1 MRVAFASL
9 ETTRNRGT
17 AGSRRFERVARLL
30 AGRGHDVTLFC
41 GQWWDDYA
49 DEFVADG
56 LRYRG
61 VTLGT
66 ARSSYLARLPLVLAR
81 YRPDIVHVRPSPPEQ
96 VLAALS
102 GGTLAR
108 APVVVEWFGD
118 EGLTGER
125 RLTELV
131 AERPSRVITA
141 SELVRTEVRELGAE
155 TDQTAV
161 IPESIDCSRIETV
174 DPADGVDIVYA
185 HPLDETANIDDFLL
199 GLAELRERD
208 WQATVV
214 GDGPR
219 REAFVE
225 ETEAL
230 RIDDRVTFAGD
241 CDRDERLALYRGA
254 HAFVQTAAREQFAT
268 ELLWALACGCVGIV
282 EYQTDASAHELIE
295 SYPRSYRVTSPQQL
309 ADAIVDAG
317 SFDHRTREETWTAFD
332 HEQVIDQYVEE
343 YRTLRDS

>member
-1 MRVAFASL
+1 
-9 ETTRNRGT
+9 
-17 AGSRRFERVARLL
+17 
-30 AGRGHDVTLFC
+30 VTLFC

-81 YRPDIVHVRPSPPEQ
+81 YRPDIIHVRPSPPEQ

-102 GGTLAR
+102 GGALAR
-108 APVVVEWFGD
+108 APVVVEWFGN
-118 EGLTGER
+118 EGLTGES
-125 RLTELV
+125 RLTELAV
-131 AERPSRVITA
+131 SRPSRVITP

-155 TDQTAV
+155 TDQTTV
-161 IPESIDCSRIETV
+161 IPESIDFSRIETV
-174 DPADGVDIVYA
+174 EPADGVDIVYA
-185 HPLDETANIDDFLL
+185 HPLDETANIDDLLL

-208 WQATVV
+208 WQATII
-214 GDGPR
+214 GDGPN
-219 REAFVE
+219 REEYVE
-225 ETEAL
+225 EAEAL
-230 RIDDRVTFAGD
+230 RIDDRLTFAGD
-241 CDRDERLALYRGA
+241 CDRDQRLALYRGA
-254 HAFVQTAAREQFAT
+254 HAFVQTAFREEFAT

-282 EYQTDASAHELIE
+282 EYQTDSSAHELIE

-332 HEQVIDQYVEE
+332 HEAVIDQYIEE
-343 YRTLRDS
+343 YRTLQNRSVSDV

>member
-9 ETTRNRGT
+9 ETTRHRRT

-30 AGRGHDVTLFC
+30 AGCGHDVTLFC
-41 GQWWDDYA
+41 GQWWDDYT
-49 DEFVADG
+49 DEFVDDG

-81 YRPDIVHVRPSPPEQ
+81 YRPDIVHVRPSPPQQ

-108 APVVVEWFGD
+108 TPVVVEWFGD
-118 EGLTGER
+118 ENLAGG
-125 RLTELV
+125 RLTEL
-131 AERPSRVITA
+131 AAKRPTRVITP
-141 SELVRTEVRELGAE
+141 SELVRTEVRELGASA
-155 TDQTAV
+155 DQTTV
-161 IPESIDCSRIETV
+161 IPESIDVSRIETV
-174 DPADGVDIVYA
+174 EPADGVDIVYA
-185 HPLDETANIDDFLL
+185 HPLDETANIDDLLL

-219 REAFVE
+219 REEFVE
-225 ETEAL
+225 EAKRL
-230 RIDDRVTFAGD
+230 RIDGRVTFAGD
-241 CDRDERLALYRGA
+241 CDRDRRLSLYRGA
-254 HAFVQTAAREQFAT
+254 HVFVQTAARERFAT

-317 SFDHRTREETWTAFD
+317 SFDRHSHEQTWTAFD
-332 HEQVIDQYVEE
+332 HEQVLDQYLET
-343 YRTLRDS
+343 YRTLRSS

>member
-1 MRVAFASL
+1 MRVAFVSL
-9 ETTRNRGT
+9 ETTRNRET

-30 AGRGHDVTLFC
+30 AERGHDVTLFC

-66 ARSSYLARLPLVLAR
+66 ALSAYVTRLPLVLAR
-81 YRPDIVHVRPSPPEQ
+81 YRPDIVHVRPSPPQQ

-102 GGTLAR
+102 GGALAR

-118 EGLTGER
+118 EGLAGEG
-125 RLTELV
+125 RLTEL
-131 AERPSRVITA
+131 AAGRPSRVVTP

-155 TDQTAV
+155 TDQTTV
-161 IPESIDCSRIETV
+161 IPESIDVSRVETV
-174 DPADGVDIVYA
+174 DPAEGVDIVYA
-185 HPLDETANIDDFLL
+185 QPLDETANIDDFLL

-208 WQATVV
+208 WQATIV

-219 REAFVE
+219 REEFVE

-241 CDRDERLALYRGA
+241 CGREQRLALYRGA

-282 EYQTDASAHELIE
+282 EYQADASAHELIE
-295 SYPRSYRVTSPQQL
+295 NYPRSYRVTSPQQL

-317 SFDHRTREETWTAFD
+317 SFDHRTREETWSAFD
-332 HEQVIDQYVEE
+332 HEAVIDRYVEE
-343 YRTLRDS
+343 YRTLQES